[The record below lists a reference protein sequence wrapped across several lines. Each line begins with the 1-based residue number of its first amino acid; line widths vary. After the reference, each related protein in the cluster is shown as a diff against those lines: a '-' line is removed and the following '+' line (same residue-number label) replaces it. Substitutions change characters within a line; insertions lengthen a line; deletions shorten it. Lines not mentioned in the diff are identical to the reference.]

1 MTTRRRYS
9 ALATLLLL
17 GVMNAASA
25 NGQPTV
31 VASFSILADMA
42 AYLGGE
48 HVQVTSLVGPDSDAH
63 MYQPTPGDARR
74 LGGADLVIMNG
85 MDFEGWMPRLLASA
99 GFTGPVVV
107 ASTGVE
113 PMIVRGAE
121 DPHAWQSLTQ
131 AKTYVDNIV
140 AALIDLK
147 PAFRDDFLRRQ
158 AAFVAELERLEIWAR
173 DSLHKVPQQRKVVTS
188 HDAFAYLGR
197 DFAIEFLAPIGASTE
212 DEASAAGVA
221 QLIQQIRQER
231 IRAMFVESISDPRLL
246 QQIARETG
254 VAVGA
259 TLYSDALSGPEGP
272 ASTYLQMME
281 HNLSQI
287 INALAAEET
296 GPELSGRTSRPRVTE

>member
-9 ALATLLLL
+9 GLATLLLL
-17 GVMNAASA
+17 VVTNAAAA
-25 NGQPTV
+25 NGQATV

-42 AYLGGE
+42 AYIGGE
-48 HVQVTSLVGPDSDAH
+48 QVQVASLVGPDSDAH

-85 MDFEGWMPRLLASA
+85 MDFEGWMPRLLATA
-99 GFTGPVVV
+99 GFTGPMVV

-121 DPHAWQSLTQ
+121 DSHAWQSLTQ
-131 AKTYVDNIV
+131 AKIYVDNIV

-158 AAFVAELERLEIWAR
+158 ADFVAELERLEAWAR

-197 DFAIEFLAPIGASTE
+197 DFAIELLAPVGASTE

-272 ASTYLQMME
+272 ASTYLRMME

-287 INALAAEET
+287 INAL
-296 GPELSGRTSRPRVTE
+296 VTE

>member
-1 MTTRRRYS
+1 MNTRRRHTG
-9 ALATLLLL
+9 LATLLLL
-17 GVMNAASA
+17 VVMNAATA

-42 AYLGGE
+42 TYLGGE

-85 MDFEGWMPRLLASA
+85 MDFEGWMPRLLKSA

-113 PMIVRGAE
+113 AMIVRGAE

-147 PAFRDDFLRRQ
+147 PVSRDDFLGRR
-158 AAFVAELERLEIWAR
+158 ATFVAELERLEAWAR
-173 DSLHKVPQQRKVVTS
+173 DRLSAAPQPRKVVTS

-197 DFAIEFLAPIGASTE
+197 DFAIEFLAPVGASTE

-272 ASTYLQMME
+272 ASTYLLMME

-287 INALAAEET
+287 ISALVTDQAGTGQTGRTGRAALAE
-296 GPELSGRTSRPRVTE
+296 